1 MALGDRWWLCLV
13 LLACLGGCTTGVLH
27 GLDEP
32 SANEALATLE
42 GAGIGAEKVVDDGAQ
57 GSDRF
62 ALRVPRA
69 EAPRALDVLRA
80 RGLPRERRHG
90 FAEVYGQ
97 PSLIPTASEERA
109 RYLEATAGEIE
120 RTLEMVDGV
129 VSARV
134 HLVLEEPDPLALDSG
149 KPRAAARAAVLVK
162 IAGGRPP
169 LAELDVQ
176 RLVAGSVPGL
186 DPRAVAVVTTPAP
199 IAEAGARGPLAS
211 VGPFRVT
218 PSSRAP
224 LIALFSAALATI
236 GVLAGLLLLS
246 VRRR

>member
-1 MALGDRWWLCLV
+1 MARWGVGLA
-13 LLACLGGCTTGVLH
+13 LLACVGGCTTGVLH

-32 SANEALATLE
+32 SANEALAALE
-42 GAGIGAEKVVDDGAQ
+42 GAGIGAEKVVDEGTQ

-69 EAPRALDVLRA
+69 EGPRALDVLRA

-109 RYLEATAGEIE
+109 RYLAASAGEIE

-134 HLVLEEPDPLALDSG
+134 HVVMEEADPLALDAG
-149 KPRAAARAAVLVK
+149 KPRAAARAAVLIK
-162 IAGGRPP
+162 TAGGRAP
-169 LAELDVQ
+169 LGELEVQ
-176 RLVAGSVPGL
+176 KLVAGSVPGL
-186 DPRAVAVVTTPAP
+186 DPSAGAVVTTAAPLPPAS
-199 IAEAGARGPLAS
+199 GLGPLSS

-224 LIALFSAALATI
+224 LIALFCAALATI
-236 GVLAGLLLLS
+236 AVLAGLLLLS
-246 VRRR
+246 MRRR